1 VYTSI
6 SLFIL
11 GVSSADDLL
20 RWLLFAGLTLCI
32 GSVMGAGLGWAV
44 AATAQSTAVLCFS
57 TATEFVGTI
66 AASVIRL
73 SVGADLWGVCCV
85 ILG

>member
-1 VYTSI
+1 
-6 SLFIL
+6 
-11 GVSSADDLL
+11 
-20 RWLLFAGLTLCI
+20 
-32 GSVMGAGLGWAV
+32 MGAGLGWAV